1 MEKLPSNKPK
11 APTLVLFEPEIPQNA
26 GNIAR
31 TCAATGCHLVLVEP
45 LGFRLSERSIK
56 RAGLDYWPHVS
67 WEKITSLE
75 DYLQDQQRP
84 FYFFSSKGEKRYT
97 EIPFSE
103 NDIYIFGSE
112 TKGLPKE
119 FHKKHFDKFYTLP
132 QRDAVRCLNLS
143 NVAAIIAYASWEARG
158 FTHQSYS

>member
-1 MEKLPSNKPK
+1 MEKSQSTKIE

-67 WEKITSLE
+67 WEKVTSLE
-75 DYLQDQQRP
+75 DYLEEQKRP
-84 FYFFSSKGEKRYT
+84 FYFLSSKGQKRYT
-97 EIPFSE
+97 EIPFKN

-112 TKGLPKE
+112 SRGLPREIHEKYA
-119 FHKKHFDKFYTLP
+119 DQFYTLP

-143 NVAAIIAYASWEARG
+143 NVAAIIAYTSWEARG
-158 FTHQSYS
+158 FIHQSCS

>member
-1 MEKLPSNKPK
+1 MEKSLSNKTT

-75 DYLQDQQRP
+75 NYLEDQKRP
-84 FYFFSSKGEKRYT
+84 FYFFSSKGQKRYT
-97 EIPFSE
+97 EIPFTE

-112 TKGLPKE
+112 SKGLPKQIHE
-119 FHKKHFDKFYTLP
+119 KYAQQFYTLP
-132 QRDAVRCLNLS
+132 QKDTVRCLNLS
-143 NVAAIIAYASWEARG
+143 NVAAIIAYSSWEARD